1 MLAKT
6 YNIKLEDKAAFLNRL
21 EKVGVLVDSFEITD
35 NLMDNS
41 FEITFTNPEDIEKVK
56 EILKKSPKID
66 QITELIYNMVRGEL
80 SK

>member
-21 EKVGVLVDSFEITD
+21 EAVGILVGSFEITD

-41 FEITFTNPEDIEKVK
+41 FEITFTKPEDIEKVK
-56 EILKKSPKID
+56 AILKKSPKID

>member
-6 YNIKLEDKAAFLNRL
+6 YNIKLEDKAAFLNKL
-21 EKVGVLVDSFEITD
+21 EAVGVLVDSFEITD

-41 FEITFTNPEDIEKVK
+41 FEITFTDPEDIEKVK
-56 EILKKSPKID
+56 VILKKSPKID

>member
-1 MLAKT
+1 MLVKT

-21 EKVGVLVDSFEITD
+21 EAVGILVGSFEITD

-41 FEITFTNPEDIEKVK
+41 FEITFTKPEDIEKVK
-56 EILKKSPKID
+56 AILKKSPKID